1 MAVSAKQKTIISAPQ
16 KSSLAGTIPTKK
28 LTKEQLFKT
37 HEEHIKQQNAT
48 QTPNGPRPV
57 KQPNLAE
64 AYPASTKSIRDLEIV
79 CCCTQAV
86 Y

>member
-1 MAVSAKQKTIISAPQ
+1 MAVAAKQKTITSAPP

-37 HEEHIKQQNAT
+37 HEKHIKEQNAT

-79 CCCTQAV
+79 CCCT
-86 Y
+86 